1 MSSTPLSSPPTS
13 SGKPSLFSTLIGN
26 DKAKEIL
33 SRLLEKKSLPH
44 VLLLHGP
51 DGIGKGHFAYEIA
64 QTLMGRDKKEHPDI
78 HLILPDP
85 KSDQHPVANMRQLI
99 QEAGLPPFEAPVK
112 IFIIHDAEKMLPASS
127 NALLKTLEEPP
138 PHTHFI
144 LLTSQ
149 PELLLPTTVS
159 RCCKIPFFPI
169 PDDELASFI
178 TQKFHTPVSKLDGKK
193 IALLAQGSMSQAIRR
208 ATNPSNFL
216 LDELFRSKTYTE
228 LHQQLSHLNEPTDE
242 ATQEEIDQL
251 FEEML
256 YWIREHDPLH
266 LDQAIPLIAEARQ
279 ALHHHVKLKNV
290 LEHFFTSFAH

>member
-1 MSSTPLSSPPTS
+1 MSSDKL
-13 SGKPSLFSTLIGN
+13 SLFSTLIGN
-26 DKAKEIL
+26 EKAKEIL
-33 SRLLEKKSLPH
+33 SRLLEKKTLPH

-51 DGIGKGHFAYEIA
+51 NGVGKGHFALEIA
-64 QTLMGRDKKEHPDI
+64 QALMGRTKKEHPDI
-78 HLILPDP
+78 HLLLPDP
-85 KSDQHPVANMRQLI
+85 KSDQHPVAHMRQLI

-149 PELLLPTTVS
+149 IELMLTTIVS

-169 PDDELASFI
+169 PDDELASYI
-178 TQKFHTPVSKLDGKK
+178 MQKFHTQDGRK
-193 IALLAQGSMSQAIRR
+193 IALLAQGSVAEAVRR
-208 ATNPSNFL
+208 ASNPSNFL
-216 LDELFRSKTYTE
+216 LDELFRAKTYTE
-228 LHQQLSHLNEPTDE
+228 LHQRLGDLKEPTDE
-242 ATQEEIDQL
+242 ASQEEIDQL

-266 LDQAIPLIAEARQ
+266 LDRAIPLIAESRQ

-290 LEHFFTSFAH
+290 LEHFFVSFAH

>member
-1 MSSTPLSSPPTS
+1 ML
-13 SGKPSLFSTLIGN
+13 LF
-26 DKAKEIL
+26 
-33 SRLLEKKSLPH
+33 
-44 VLLLHGP
+44 HGP

-64 QTLMGRDKKEHPDI
+64 EFLMGRTKKEHPDI

-85 KSDQHPVANMRQLI
+85 KSEQHPVANMRQLI
-99 QEAGLPPFEAPVK
+99 QEAGLPPFEAPIK

-149 PELLLPTTVS
+149 PELLLPTIIS

-169 PDDELASFI
+169 PDDELANYI
-178 TQKFHTPVSKLDGKK
+178 MQKFHTDGKK
-193 IALLAQGSMSQAIRR
+193 IALLAQGSMSQAVRR
-208 ATNPSNFL
+208 ATNPSHFPLN
-216 LDELFRSKTYTE
+216 ELFRAKTYTE
-228 LHQQLSHLNEPTDE
+228 LHERLSDLKEPTDD
-242 ATQEEIDQL
+242 ASQEEIDQL

-266 LDQAIPLIAEARQ
+266 LDRAVPLVAQARQ

-290 LEHFFTSFAH
+290 LEHFFISFCHN

>member
-1 MSSTPLSSPPTS
+1 MS
-13 SGKPSLFSTLIGN
+13 SGKPSMFSTLIGN

-33 SRLLEKKSLPH
+33 SRLLAKQTLPH

-51 DGIGKGHFAYEIA
+51 DGVGKGHFAYEIA
-64 QTLMGRDKKEHPDI
+64 QTLMGRTKKEHPDI

-127 NALLKTLEEPP
+127 NTLLKTLEEPP

-149 PELLLPTTVS
+149 PELLLPTIIS

-169 PDDELASFI
+169 PDDELATFI
-178 TQKFHTPVSKLDGKK
+178 MQKFHTQDGRK
-193 IALLAQGSMSQAIRR
+193 IALLAQGSAAQAVRR
-208 ATNPSNFL
+208 ASKAPNFP
-216 LDELFRSKTYTE
+216 LDELFRAKTYTE
-228 LHQQLSHLNEPTDE
+228 LHEQLGHLNEPSDD
-242 ATQEEIDQL
+242 ASQEEIDQL
-251 FEEML
+251 FEEIL

-266 LDQAIPLIAEARQ
+266 LDRAVPLIAESRQ

-290 LEHFFTSFAH
+290 LEHFFVTFAHS

>member
-1 MSSTPLSSPPTS
+1 
-13 SGKPSLFSTLIGN
+13 
-26 DKAKEIL
+26 
-33 SRLLEKKSLPH
+33 
-44 VLLLHGP
+44 
-51 DGIGKGHFAYEIA
+51 
-64 QTLMGRDKKEHPDI
+64 MGRTKKEHPDI

-99 QEAGLPPFEAPVK
+99 QEAGLPPFEAPIK

-149 PELLLPTTVS
+149 PELLLPTIVS

-169 PDDELASFI
+169 PDDELANHI
-178 TQKFHTPVSKLDGKK
+178 MQKFHTDGKK
-193 IALLAQGSMSQAIRR
+193 IALLAQGSMSQAVRR
-208 ATNPSNFL
+208 ATNPSHFH
-216 LDELFRSKTYTE
+216 LDELFRAKTYTE
-228 LHQQLSHLNEPTDE
+228 LHERLSDLKEPTDD
-242 ATQEEIDQL
+242 ASQEEIDQL

-266 LDQAIPLIAEARQ
+266 LDRAVPLIAQARQ

-290 LEHFFTSFAH
+290 LEHFFTSFVYN

>member
-1 MSSTPLSSPPTS
+1 M
-13 SGKPSLFSTLIGN
+13 FSTLIGN
-26 DKAKEIL
+26 HKAKEIL
-33 SRLLEKKSLPH
+33 SRLLYKKTLPH
-44 VLLLHGP
+44 VLLFHGP
-51 DGIGKGHFAYEIA
+51 GGIGKGHFAYEIA
-64 QTLMGRDKKEHPDI
+64 EFLMGRTKKEHPDI

-85 KSDQHPVANMRQLI
+85 KSDQHPVATLRQLI

-112 IFIIHDAEKMLPASS
+112 VFIIHDAEKMLPASS

-144 LLTSQ
+144 LLSSQ
-149 PELLLPTTVS
+149 IELLLPTIIS

-169 PDDELASFI
+169 PDDELAHYI
-178 TQKFHTPVSKLDGKK
+178 MQKFHTQDGKK

-208 ATNPSNFL
+208 ASNPSNFH
-216 LDELFRSKTYTE
+216 LDELFRAKSYIE
-228 LHQQLSHLNEPTDE
+228 LHERLGDLKEPTDD
-242 ATQEEIDQL
+242 ASQEEIDQL

-266 LDQAIPLIAEARQ
+266 LDRAVPLIAEARQ

-290 LEHFFTSFAH
+290 LEHFFVSFAHN

>member
-1 MSSTPLSSPPTS
+1 M
-13 SGKPSLFSTLIGN
+13 FSTLIGN
-26 DKAKEIL
+26 HKAKEIL
-33 SRLLEKKSLPH
+33 SRLLAKKTLPH

-51 DGIGKGHFAYEIA
+51 DGIGKGLFAYEIA
-64 QTLMGRDKKEHPDI
+64 EFLMGRTKKEHPDI

-149 PELLLPTTVS
+149 VELLLPTIVS
-159 RCCKIPFFPI
+159 RCCKIPFFPV
-169 PDDELASFI
+169 PDDELADYI
-178 TQKFHTPVSKLDGKK
+178 MQKFHTQDGKK
-193 IALLAQGSMSQAIRR
+193 IALLAQGSMSQAVRR
-208 ATNPSNFL
+208 ATNPSNFH
-216 LDELFRSKTYTE
+216 LDELFRAKSYTE
-228 LHQQLSHLNEPTDE
+228 LHEKLSDLNEPKDD
-242 ATQEEIDQL
+242 ASQEEIDQL

-266 LDQAIPLIAEARQ
+266 LDRAVPLIAEARQ

-290 LEHFFTSFAH
+290 LEHFFISFAHN